1 MENLLNPLNLQPT
14 DAVAPKKRKASN
26 ADAAIVLLRGD
37 QETTCEPNN
46 VAAMQACGWTIK
58 N

>member
-46 VAAMQACGWTIK
+46 VAAMQAC
-58 N
+58 